1 MTRDNPAYTFS
12 MQVDYGKYLEFATA
26 TGFKPKPE
34 KDKPVVPPTFLAT
47 AEAWLSAGT
56 WPAGEILGFDL
67 KRSLHG
73 EQEFIFYKPVR
84 VGDRL
89 TGRIWLE
96 STFSKTGSRGGEMRF
111 SIWVTGFD
119 DESGNLVAQSKMTIV
134 ETGSEK

>member
-1 MTRDNPAYTFS
+1 MNKDKPAFTFS
-12 MQVDYGKYLEFATA
+12 MRVDYGKYLEFAAA

-34 KDKPVVPPTFLAT
+34 NDNPVVPPTFLAT
-47 AEAWLSAGT
+47 AECWYPPGT

-73 EQEFIFYKPVR
+73 EQEFIFRKPIR

-89 TGRIWLE
+89 MGRIWLE
-96 STFSKTGSRGGEMRF
+96 STFSKAGSRGGEMRF
-111 SIWVTGFD
+111 SIWVTDFD
-119 DESGNLVAQSKMTIV
+119 DENGNSVAQSKMTII

>member
-1 MTRDNPAYTFS
+1 MTKDNPAYTFS
-12 MQVDYGKYLEFATA
+12 MQVNYGKYLEFAAA
-26 TGFKPKPE
+26 TGFKPKLE
-34 KDKPVVPPTFLAT
+34 EDRPVVPPTFLAT
-47 AEAWLSAGT
+47 AEAWLPPGT

-73 EQEFIFYKPVR
+73 EQEFTFHKHVL

-111 SIWVTGFD
+111 SIWITDFE
-119 DESGNLVAQSKMTIV
+119 DEDGNSVAQSKMTV
-134 ETGSEK
+134 LETGSEK

>member
-1 MTRDNPAYTFS
+1 MTKDNPAYMFS
-12 MQVDYGKYLEFATA
+12 MQVNYGKYLEFAAA

-34 KDKPVVPPTFLAT
+34 EDRPVVPPTFLAT
-47 AEAWLSAGT
+47 AEAWLPPGT

-73 EQEFIFYKPVR
+73 EQEFTFIKPVR

-89 TGRIWLE
+89 IGRIWLD

-111 SIWVTGFD
+111 SIWVTDFD
-119 DESGNLVAQSKMTIV
+119 DENGNSVAQSKMTII
-134 ETGSEK
+134 ETGPGK